1 MTSAAGMNVLR
12 ATAILLSLL
21 IHGTI
26 GYSMLPSL
34 QRADT
39 EALDLGQGT
48 DIVLVQQGIV
58 AEGLSKGDDME
69 TIETAEITPTAPTP
83 PPPPKEVK
91 PDELR
96 DIIDSNA
103 SSVEQ
108 DVVKDEVPPETVKT
122 PPIPQVQVK
131 EQPQQVAV
139 KTEQS
144 SGKAAGGDAKA
155 IGRYMSQINSR
166 VQRSKLPA
174 RTRAQ
179 GTVVVSF
186 TINVDGQL
194 LSRAVATSS
203 GSQALD
209 EAATATLD
217 RAAPF
222 PPIPPEVSVKP
233 LAFTQ
238 SFKFVTR

>member
-1 MTSAAGMNVLR
+1 MNGLR

-26 GYSMLPSL
+26 GYAMLPSL

-58 AEGLSKGDDME
+58 ADGLSKGDDQE
-69 TIETAEITPTAPTP
+69 TIETAEITPIAPTP

-91 PDELR
+91 PDELL
-96 DIIDSNA
+96 DVIDSNA
-103 SSVEQ
+103 SRVEQ

-122 PPIPQVQVK
+122 PPIPEVQVK

-155 IGRYMSQINSR
+155 IGLYMSQINSR
-166 VQRSKLPA
+166 VQKSKLPA
-174 RTRAQ
+174 RVRAQ
-179 GTVVVSF
+179 GTVIVSF

-222 PPIPPEVSVKP
+222 PPIPPEVSAKP

>member
-1 MTSAAGMNVLR
+1 MNVLR

-26 GYSMLPSL
+26 GYAMLPHL
-34 QRADT
+34 QQADT
-39 EALDLGQGT
+39 QALDLGEGT

-58 AEGLSKGDDME
+58 DEGLAKGDDQE
-69 TIETAEITPTAPTP
+69 TIETAEITPIAPTP

-96 DIIDSNA
+96 DVIA
-103 SSVEQ
+103 SDASDVEQ
-108 DVVKDEVPPETVKT
+108 DVVKDEVPPETVET

-131 EQPQQVAV
+131 EQPAQIAV

-155 IGRYMSQINSR
+155 IGIYMGQINNQVQKSKRPTR
-166 VQRSKLPA
+166 V
-174 RTRAQ
+174 RAQ
-179 GTVVVSF
+179 GTVIVSF
-186 TINVDGQL
+186 TIDVDGQL
-194 LSRAVATSS
+194 ISRAVATSS

-209 EAATATLD
+209 DAATATLD

>member
-1 MTSAAGMNVLR
+1 MNVLR

-26 GYSMLPSL
+26 GYGMLPSL

-58 AEGLSKGDDME
+58 AEGLSKGDDKE
-69 TIETAEITPTAPTP
+69 TIQTAEITPIAPTP

-96 DIIDSNA
+96 DVIGSNE
-103 SSVEQ
+103 SDVEQ
-108 DVVKDEVPPETVKT
+108 NVVKDEVPPETVET

-131 EQPQQVAV
+131 EQPLQIAV
-139 KTEQS
+139 RTEQS

-155 IGRYMSQINSR
+155 IGLYMSQINTR
-166 VQRSKLPA
+166 VQKSKLPA
-174 RTRAQ
+174 RVRAQ

-186 TINVDGQL
+186 TISVDGQL

-203 GSQALD
+203 GSKALD